1 MTFNQ
6 ERQGFHTLRTGFGR
20 IRSDFEKAVARLFA
34 QFDTRIRENRFV
46 VGGALEIIL
55 GAAFRACG
63 VKVLHRGATEA
74 FWDLIL
80 EGEEGGYSVK
90 SMLKTSATRLIN
102 VLGRRPSV
110 QDWQAATLFLIPSG
124 IVYADP
130 ALPWWQKNASRVIRV
145 RSDALEISRSRIEE
159 FAQGHPEWII
169 ECSLPAHQARR
180 EERIPGRTVSSQ
192 LAAQI
197 LMEIGG
203 SLFQHLPPLLE

>member
-1 MTFNQ
+1 
-6 ERQGFHTLRTGFGR
+6 
-20 IRSDFEKAVARLFA
+20 
-34 QFDTRIRENRFV
+34 
-46 VGGALEIIL
+46 
-55 GAAFRACG
+55 
-63 VKVLHRGATEA
+63 
-74 FWDLIL
+74 
-80 EGEEGGYSVK
+80 
-90 SMLKTSATRLIN
+90 
-102 VLGRRPSV
+102 
-110 QDWQAATLFLIPSG
+110 
-124 IVYADP
+124 
-130 ALPWWQKNASRVIRV
+130 VIQL

>member
-1 MTFNQ
+1 MTFNK

-74 FWDLIL
+74 SWDLIL

-110 QDWQAATLFLIPSG
+110 QNWQAATLFLIPSG

-130 ALPWWQKNASRVIRV
+130 ALPWWRKNASRVIRV
-145 RSDALEISRSRIEE
+145 RSDALEISRSHIEE
-159 FAQGHPEWII
+159 FAQGHPEWSI
-169 ECSLPAHQARR
+169 ECNLPVHQASR

-203 SLFQHLPPLLE
+203 SLFQHLPPLLG